1 MSERIV
7 ITGGGAIG
15 CSIAYFLSLQKTP
28 GREIWVI
35 EKDPTYRIASS
46 SLSASSIRQ
55 QFSTPI
61 CIQLSQFGY
70 DFFSSCE
77 REKAQYGAGVDLV
90 DCGYLFVGNAQQE
103 SVLRRRS
110 SLARSLGVE
119 LQEHSAE
126 VLQQRYPW
134 MNVSDLTYA
143 VEGLAGEGWFD
154 GYSVMQ
160 WFRNRAR
167 EAGVH
172 FATGE
177 AAGYRTRGNRITHV
191 ELTNG
196 REISGAR
203 S

>member
-7 ITGGGAIG
+7 IAGGGAIG
-15 CSIAYFLSLQKTP
+15 CSIAYFLSLQESA

-46 SLSASSIRQ
+46 ALSASSIRQ

-77 REKAQYGAGVDLV
+77 REKVRYGAGVDLV
-90 DCGYLFVGNAQQE
+90 DCGYLFVGNAKQE
-103 SVLRRRS
+103 DVLRRRS
-110 SLARSLGVE
+110 ELARSLGVS
-119 LQEHSAE
+119 LQEHSRE
-126 VLQQRYPW
+126 ELQRRYPW

-160 WFRNRAR
+160 WFRKRAR
-167 EAGVH
+167 
-172 FATGE
+172 
-177 AAGYRTRGNRITHV
+177 
-191 ELTNG
+191 
-196 REISGAR
+196 SGGPLR
-203 S
+203 HG